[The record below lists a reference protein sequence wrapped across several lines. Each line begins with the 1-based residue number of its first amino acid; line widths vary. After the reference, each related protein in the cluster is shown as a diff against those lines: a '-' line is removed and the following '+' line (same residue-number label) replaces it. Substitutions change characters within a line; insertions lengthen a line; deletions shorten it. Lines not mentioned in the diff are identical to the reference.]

1 MMDSLL
7 FETESLKY
15 ATFVELHD
23 VNMMHLSDEGRKR
36 SCGTASLA
44 ARSLPLCSP
53 HSCHRVLSHLIY
65 IFADSFRSYILTCK
79 YGCSNGF
86 FFAIVLGSCFD
97 LSTGIFTCLH
107 NVGLRMIAK

>member
-15 ATFVELHD
+15 VTFVELHD
-23 VNMMHLSDEGRKR
+23 VNMMHLSDEARKR
-36 SCGTASLA
+36 SCGTASPA

-86 FFAIVLGSCFD
+86 FSL
-97 LSTGIFTCLH
+97 
-107 NVGLRMIAK
+107 